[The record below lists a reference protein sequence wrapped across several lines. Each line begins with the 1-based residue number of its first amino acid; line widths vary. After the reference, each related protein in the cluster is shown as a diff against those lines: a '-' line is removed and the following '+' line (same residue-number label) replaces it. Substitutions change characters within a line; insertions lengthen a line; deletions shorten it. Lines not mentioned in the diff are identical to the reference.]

1 VVRIDQVFGRDAFEQ
16 LLLHFQRRFAR
27 GEARAVAEAKDV
39 RVHRHGRFSK
49 RRVEHHIGGFAADA
63 GQGFEGFA
71 RAGHLPAVLFHQ
83 NPAGFHQ
90 VLGFAAV
97 QANGLDVA
105 LQTCQAQVQDL
116 LRRTRHREEFARGL
130 VHAHIRGLGRQQHG
144 GQQLEHAG
152 VFQLGHG
159 HGVGGLQGGQEG
171 FDLCGF
177 HGVSRCWQND
187 GQVNTG
193 RYTMPLQFADRLNNV
208 ETSAIRELFKLL
220 GKPGIISFA
229 GGFPDSAMFD
239 VDGIREASNAA
250 LSQDPGAALQYG
262 ATEGFGPLR
271 EQLAHFMGQKG
282 AKDVAADQLIVTT
295 GSQQGL
301 DLIGKTMISP
311 GDKVIVEGPTF
322 LATIQCFRLY
332 GADLISAPVDGHGV
346 KTDELEKLIAEH
358 KPKFVYLIPTFGNP
372 SGALLSAE
380 RRKQVLE
387 MAVKHQ
393 TLIVE
398 DDPYGDLYFGEA
410 PPPSLLAMSAS
421 VPGSRELLVHCGSLS
436 KVLSPGLRVGW
447 MIAPAELLGKA
458 TMCKQFSDAH
468 TSTFA
473 QATAAQYLK
482 AGRMPATLDKVRA
495 VYAQRAQTMGDAL
508 RKELGDA
515 VEFVQPQGGLF
526 VWARLTGA
534 GGQVNDGNVYAKR
547 AIEQGVAFVPGTP
560 FFCANPDHATFRLS
574 FATVGEDKIL
584 EGVSRLAKAL

>member
-1 VVRIDQVFGRDAFEQ
+1 MAI
-16 LLLHFQRRFAR
+16 
-27 GEARAVAEAKDV
+27 
-39 RVHRHGRFSK
+39 
-49 RRVEHHIGGFAADA
+49 
-63 GQGFEGFA
+63 
-71 RAGHLPAVLFHQ
+71 P
-83 NPAGFHQ
+83 
-90 VLGFAAV
+90 
-97 QANGLDVA
+97 
-105 LQTCQAQVQDL
+105 
-116 LRRTRHREEFARGL
+116 
-130 VHAHIRGLGRQQHG
+130 
-144 GQQLEHAG
+144 
-152 VFQLGHG
+152 
-159 HGVGGLQGGQEG
+159 
-171 FDLCGF
+171 
-177 HGVSRCWQND
+177 
-187 GQVNTG
+187 
-193 RYTMPLQFADRLNNV
+193 FADRLNNV

-250 LSQDPGAALQYG
+250 LAQDPGAALQYG

-282 AKDVAADQLIVTT
+282 AKDVAPEQLIVTT
-295 GSQQGL
+295 GSQQAL
-301 DLIGKTMISP
+301 DLLGKTLISP

-332 GADLISAPVDGHGV
+332 GAELISAPIDGNGV
-346 KTDELEKLIAEH
+346 QIDKLEQLIAEH

-372 SGALLSAE
+372 SGAMLSAE
-380 RRKQVLE
+380 RRKRVLE
-387 MAVKHQ
+387 LAVQ
-393 TLIVE
+393 YNTLIVE

-410 PPPSLLAMSAS
+410 PPPSLLAMSPQ

-447 MIAPAELLGKA
+447 MIAPAELLAKA

-482 AGRMPATLDKVRA
+482 AGRMPATLDKVRS
-495 VYAQRAQTMGDAL
+495 VYAKRAKTMGDAL
-508 RKELGDA
+508 RSELGDA
-515 VEFVQPQGGLF
+515 VSFVQPQGGLF

-534 GGQVNDGNVYAKR
+534 GGKVADGNAYAKR
-547 AIEQGVAFVPGTP
+547 AIDQGVAFVPGSP
-560 FFCANPDHATFRLS
+560 FFCASPDHATFRLS